1 MSEEEKQAIEYWQ
14 YIRDTQIYDGYKGHV
29 YSVVLLNLIN
39 KQQKEIE
46 QLNEIKQQIC
56 NEELITKYYV
66 KENFISK
73 DKIRKKFLEAKG
85 LYERG
90 VHPQAQYTMKLLQE
104 LLEEN

>member
-1 MSEEEKQAIEYWQ
+1 MSEEEKRAIEYWQ

-56 NEELITKYYV
+56 NEELITQDYV
-66 KENFISK
+66 QENFISK
-73 DKIRKKFLEAKG
+73 DKIMEIAKEYIEDETIDLHGFYMKVMG
-85 LYERG
+85 LLG
-90 VHPQAQYTMKLLQE
+90 D
-104 LLEEN
+104 